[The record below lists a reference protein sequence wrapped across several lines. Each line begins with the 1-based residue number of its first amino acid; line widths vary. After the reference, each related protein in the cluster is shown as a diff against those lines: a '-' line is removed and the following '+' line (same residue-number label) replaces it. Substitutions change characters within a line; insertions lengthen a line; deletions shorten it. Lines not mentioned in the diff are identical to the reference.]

1 MPLDPNPIGPTNKS
15 VGEWPFAK
23 LLTITALLT
32 GN

>member
-1 MPLDPNPIGPTNKS
+1 MRPHPNPIDSTNKS